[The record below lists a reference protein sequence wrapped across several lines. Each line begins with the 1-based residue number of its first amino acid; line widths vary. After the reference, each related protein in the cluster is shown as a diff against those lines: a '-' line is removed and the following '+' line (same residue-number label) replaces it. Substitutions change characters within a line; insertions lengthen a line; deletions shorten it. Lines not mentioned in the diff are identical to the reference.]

1 MADQK
6 FASVEDYIGS
16 FPPDVQ
22 LLLQKVRQAILAAVA
37 AAPPK
42 KARQAILPAVPAAG
56 ETISYQIPTVTLGG
70 KAMLYFAGWKHHISL
85 YPAPRG
91 DDAFERQLA
100 PYRSEKSTLKFPLSK
115 PVPYDLM

>member
-6 FASVEDYIGS
+6 FASVDDYIAS

-22 LLLQKVRQAILAAVA
+22 PLLQQVRQAILAV
-37 AAPPK
+37 
-42 KARQAILPAVPAAG
+42 VPAAG

-70 KAMLYFAGWKHHISL
+70 KAILYFAGWKHHISL

-115 PVPYDLM
+115 PVPYDLIGQVARLAAARVS

>member
-6 FASVEDYIGS
+6 FASVDDYIAS

-22 LLLQKVRQAILAAVA
+22 PLLQQVRQAILAV
-37 AAPPK
+37 
-42 KARQAILPAVPAAG
+42 VPAAG

-70 KAMLYFAGWKHHISL
+70 KAILYFAGWKHHISL

-115 PVPYDLM
+115 PVPYDLIGQVARLAAARIS